1 MARINTKLSLQA
13 PEEINV
19 PLVRADKLETSDTFR
34 LFFEIFLAITSSLVG
49 VVFSLDKVT
58 SIHWAFL
65 SVSGVSAVTFL
76 LISLKHR
83 KHESTTVS

>member
-34 LFFEIFLAITSSLVG
+34 LFFEIFLAISSSLIG
-49 VVFSLDKVT
+49 VILSLEKATVL
-58 SIHWAFL
+58 HWLFL
-65 SVSGVSAVTFL
+65 SL
-76 LISLKHR
+76 
-83 KHESTTVS
+83 TVIAAF